1 MSSAAIEIA
10 GWGAVSP
17 AGWSSADLSAAVE
30 KGEPLPHEP
39 SEREGRSQPVLVRR
53 VPKPTEKFPWLRQP
67 RLRRTSPIARFCVAA
82 ALEAIG
88 EQRMAA
94 IENGEHRLGVIYALV
109 NGCVNYSQRF
119 FREVLEDPSLAS
131 PIVFPETVFNAPASH
146 LSAMLGTNSINY
158 TVVGD
163 SATFLPALELATDWL
178 ADDLCDGIVVVGG
191 EEFDWL
197 SAEAF
202 QLFHGEAIVSEGAGA
217 LYLEKSDAPAIEL
230 QAITDP
236 ALITNHR
243 PRAAAIA
250 ATRAAIDFSPSESD
264 ALFDSRSNLPALD
277 AAESEA
283 WSDWPAAA
291 TRHSARRI
299 LGDGMGTSLPWQCV
313 AAAAWLTGQNSSANA
328 VINAVGT
335 NEQVAAAIFEKT

>member
-1 MSSAAIEIA
+1 LSPSSIEIA

-17 AGWSSADLSAAVE
+17 AGWSSAELFAAVE
-30 KGEPLPHEP
+30 NGEPLAHEL
-39 SEREGRSQPVLVRR
+39 SEREGRTRPVLVRR
-53 VPKPTEKFPWLRQP
+53 VPKPTGKFPWLRQP
-67 RLRRTSPIARFCVAA
+67 RLRRTSPIARFCVSA

-94 IENGEHRLGVIYALV
+94 VESGEHRLGVIYALV

-119 FREVLEDPSLAS
+119 FREVLDDPSLAS

-146 LSAMLGTNSINY
+146 LSAMLGTNAINY

-178 ADDLCDGIVVVGG
+178 ADGLCDGVVVIGG

-202 QLFHGEAIVSEGAGA
+202 QLFHHEAIVSEGAGA
-217 LYLEKSDAPAIEL
+217 LYLEKSESPGIEL

-250 ATRAAIDFSPSESD
+250 TTRNALDFSPGESD
-264 ALFDSRSNLPALD
+264 ALFDSRSNLPTLD
-277 AAESEA
+277 TAETAA
-283 WSDWPAAA
+283 WSDWPATA

-299 LGDGMGTSLPWQCV
+299 LGDGMGTSVPWQCA
-313 AAAAWLTGQNSSANA
+313 AAAAWLTGQSSGSRAI
-328 VINAVGT
+328 INAAGT
-335 NEQVAAAIFEKT
+335 NEQVAATIFEKM